1 MSANVISILN
11 MKGGV
16 GKTTISCNLAIELAA
31 RKYKV
36 LLIDIDPQFNSTQT
50 LFKYSYGNLDKY
62 QELSRDHKTI
72 VNIFKNSEDD
82 LVNNDDQYTN
92 DTPFVNQL
100 SFEIPEINSYSS
112 SRTSAKKQKVSLDII
127 PGDLHL
133 IVDINSSAAD
143 KLGAYFFENKI
154 KEKYNYILIDCPPT
168 WGQLTTVAL
177 SQSDFYIIPTNLDD
191 FSTMGISIL
200 ATQLKEKNN
209 SLQGKLQSL
218 GVVYMFLN
226 STTAASGIARAHR
239 IYKEDLE
246 KFLNYK
252 MNQKVHSTVKPFDTI
267 FHKNNFFVTHSA
279 IYRSKEALK
288 SNREKLL
295 VYSEKMSDFAE
306 EVINRIGD
314 LRNGKQ

>member
-1 MSANVISILN
+1 MNANVISILN

-62 QELSRDHKTI
+62 QELSRDQKTI
-72 VNIFKNSEDD
+72 VSIFKNSEDD
-82 LVNNDDQYTN
+82 LVNNDDQYMN
-92 DTPFVNQL
+92 DTPFINQL

-133 IVDINSSAAD
+133 IVDINASAAD
-143 KLGAYFFENKI
+143 KLGSYFFENNI

-218 GVVYMFLN
+218 GVVYMLLN
-226 STTAASGIARAHR
+226 STTAANGIAIAHR

-246 KFLNYK
+246 KFLNDK
-252 MNQKVHSTVKPFDTI
+252 MNQRVHSTVKPFDAI

-288 SNREKLL
+288 SNKGKLS